1 MLRGTRNVGQTT
13 LPEAT
18 GGLSS
23 ASRSALA
30 IRWLFPATGGPVTR
44 LGDARVVLGRGED
57 CGTVLLG
64 AEVSRY
70 HAEIVRNGPIAILR
84 DLGSTNGSYLNGAR
98 LAPEAPLGPVDV
110 VRLGEWIGVV
120 VSIAVS
126 GVVSNGADASGDS
139 AHGTVAPG
147 VFGGPALRAVLQPAL
162 DVAQS
167 DLPIIVEGE
176 TGTGKEV
183 AARAIHT
190 ASRRQGSFLGVNCAA
205 LPENLAEAELFGYR
219 RGAFTG
225 ADRASPGYFRAA
237 HGGTLLL
244 DEITDLPLGL
254 QAKILRALEQR
265 EVIPLGE
272 SQPVA
277 VDVRVIA
284 AAQGSLER
292 AVAEKRFRMD
302 LYARLDGV
310 TVRLPPLR
318 ERIEDVPYLF
328 ARLLHDMSGGHP
340 PAVDPKLIEQ
350 LCLYDWPLNVRELVM
365 LAKRLL
371 VVHSGVGSL
380 KLGHLPARLRRDGT
394 GDGGSAGTVGF
405 AGDRRRRG
413 EPLPPAAAPMPIDQ
427 AERDEVDFERL
438 IAALR
443 VHGGNVSRAATAVG
457 ISRQRAYRLMQVRP
471 ELDLDGLRGSADA
484 DGNGHS
490 NGDGQG

>member
-18 GGLSS
+18 GGSS
-23 ASRSALA
+23 SPSRAALA
-30 IRWLFPATGGPVTR
+30 IRWLFPATNGPVTR
-44 LGDARVVLGRGED
+44 LHEARVVLGRGED

-84 DLGSTNGSYLNGAR
+84 DLGSRNGSYVNGAR
-98 LAPEAPLGPVDV
+98 LAPEAPLGPGDV
-110 VRLGEWIGVV
+110 VRLGEWIGVTV
-120 VSIAVS
+120 PIGPEGS
-126 GVVSNGADASGDS
+126 GGS

-162 DVAQS
+162 DVATS

-183 AARAIHT
+183 VARAIHL

-205 LPENLAEAELFGYR
+205 LPETLAEAELFGYR

-225 ADRASPGYFRAA
+225 ADRASPGHFRAA

-244 DEITDLPLGL
+244 DEITDLPPGL
-254 QAKILRALEQR
+254 QAKILRVLEQR
-265 EVIPLGE
+265 EVTPLGE
-272 SQPVA
+272 SQPVP
-277 VDVRVIA
+277 VDVRIIA

-292 AVAEKRFRMD
+292 AVSEKRFRMD
-302 LYARLDGV
+302 LFARLDGV
-310 TVRLPPLR
+310 TVHLPPLR

-328 ARLLHDMSGGHP
+328 ARLLHDISGGHP
-340 PAVDPKLIEQ
+340 PAVDPRLIEQ

-371 VVHSGVGSL
+371 IVHGSAGSL
-380 KLGHLPARLRRDGT
+380 KLGHLPARVRRDG
-394 GDGGSAGTVGF
+394 ARV
-405 AGDRRRRG
+405 
-413 EPLPPAAAPMPIDQ
+413 EPAAALAAPTPQDQ
-427 AERDEVDFERL
+427 AERDELDFDRL

-443 VHGGNVSRAATAVG
+443 VHGGNVSRAASAVG

-471 ELDLDGLRGSADA
+471 ELNLEGLRGSPHA
-484 DGNGHS
+484 G
-490 NGDGQG
+490 GDGDGDGGDGGRD